1 MSVLSV
7 AGQLIRWEHTPTH
20 FSVDFLVFTYCIK
33 LYSLALLNMKT
44 PLQAQDRH
52 CKDRVWVSELKW
64 KPAAAGQKQ
73 RLLFKEWASWWRQ
86 TSGWIGRKVKLAT
99 QYKCT
104 CAATCPHTHLPNNH
118 PAQQDLLPLE
128 CVNHLSHTVALITAR
143 YVIAFILMCYFPAA
157 RPWLSECVANKGVWL
172 AENPC
177 LVRCCLRSPWATW
190 SWWCDDAKRIHCR
203 ACLRACWTACHGGQI
218 LKQ

>member
-7 AGQLIRWEHTPTH
+7 AGQLIRWEHTPAH
-20 FSVDFLVFTYCIK
+20 FSVDFWSLHIVLHCIHLHFWTWK
-33 LYSLALLNMKT
+33 HLRKPKIGAVKI
-44 PLQAQDRH
+44 
-52 CKDRVWVSELKW
+52 DRVWILNWSRSLQQVRNNHYFLKS
-64 KPAAAGQKQ
+64 GQVGGG
-73 RLLFKEWASWWRQ
+73 RQ
-86 TSGWIGRKVKLAT
+86 VGGSGARSSC
-99 QYKCT
+99 QYTWCT

-128 CVNHLSHTVALITAR
+128 CVNHVSHTVALITAR

-157 RPWLSECVANKGVWL
+157 RPWLSKCVANKGVWSV
-172 AENPC
+172 ENPC

-203 ACLRACWTACHGGQI
+203 ARWTACQGGQI